1 MEKIKLNHWYVRN
14 NELSISLMDYY
25 VRIQILSNDNMIV
38 NNLVN
43 LVIYSKDLDE
53 YHFKFE
59 TLEDAITFVENVVS
73 CNKDI
78 DKIMEIY
85 NEKFPQRNI
94 KIYQKII

>member
-1 MEKIKLNHWYVRN
+1 ML
-14 NELSISLMDYY
+14 L
-25 VRIQILSNDNMIV
+25 
-38 NNLVN
+38 
-43 LVIYSKDLDE
+43 
-53 YHFKFE
+53 
-59 TLEDAITFVENVVS
+59 S

>member
-14 NELSISLMDYY
+14 NELSISLMDFYA
-25 VRIQILSNDNMIV
+25 RIQILSNDNMIV

-59 TLEDAITFVENVVS
+59 TLEDAI
-73 CNKDI
+73 I
-78 DKIMEIY
+78 L
-85 NEKFPQRNI
+85 
-94 KIYQKII
+94 